1 MPKENTSIE
10 IKKETEFQSSKPY
23 PPIDCSIKNSMYA
36 RIMLDNMAG
45 NRSEM
50 SAISLYTY
58 NQLITDE
65 HNEIAE
71 LFHKIQYCRNASSLY
86 FWYFGQTIRS

>member
-1 MPKENTSIE
+1 
-10 IKKETEFQSSKPY
+10 
-23 PPIDCSIKNSMYA
+23 
-36 RIMLDNMAG
+36 MLDNMAG

-71 LFHKIQYCRNASSLY
+71 LFHKISIVEMRHLYIFGTLAKQLGADPPDYGHRIITEQYIGHPDLISIPKY
-86 FWYFGQTIRS
+86 FLNS